1 MTRVLMVIY
10 GFGYGGIRAC
20 IQNYV
25 TYMNRTEF
33 HIDIYV
39 YGADSSPFRQQMEG
53 MGCKMYFDPDND
65 IATNHILTF
74 VRKLTNFIRKGH
86 YDVVHAHCN
95 LISAWVTLAAMMGGA
110 KVRIAHSHSTS
121 HFSGRFLQNLWSYLR
136 RGIISLTATHKL
148 ACGQLAGETMYGE
161 KTAFIILQNGINVNR
176 FLKCD
181 KAKVWQL
188 REKLNIPEGA
198 RVYANVTRMDPQ
210 KNHLFAIEIFREIH
224 RIDPTAVF
232 IYGGVTPPM
241 NSTVEQ
247 VKAKIEEYGLQPWT
261 RYVGAFMDIQNLYHL
276 SDLWIYCSAYE
287 GLPFGPIELQA
298 ASVPTLASDVITS
311 EMDLGLGLI
320 HFLSLNDSPVKWAQ
334 KACEI
339 VKPSIDERTIKAAF
353 VSHHFD
359 IQQNILALEA
369 IYRGKEKRTSLVKSK
384 KWNQ

>member
-1 MTRVLMVIY
+1 MVTY

-25 TYMNRTEF
+25 THINRDEF
-33 HIDIYV
+33 QIDVYV
-39 YGADSSPFRQQMEG
+39 YGARSSPFQQQMEE
-53 MGCKMYFDPDND
+53 MGCKLYFDPDND
-65 IATNHILTF
+65 IATNHIWRF
-74 VRKLTNFIRKGH
+74 VKKLKDFIHKGH

-121 HFSGRFLQNLWSYLR
+121 HFSGKFLQNMWSYLR
-136 RGIISLTATHKL
+136 RGIISLTSTHKL
-148 ACGQLAGETMYGE
+148 ACGQLAGETMYGK

-188 REKLNIPEGA
+188 REKLNIPEGV

-210 KNHLFAIEIFREIH
+210 KNHLFAVEVFREIH
-224 RIDPTAVF
+224 KIDSTAIF
-232 IYGGVTPPM
+232 IYGGVVPSM
-241 NSTVEQ
+241 KSTVEQ
-247 VKAKIEEYGLQPWT
+247 VQAKIREYELENST
-261 RYVGAFMDIQNLYHL
+261 RYVGAFMEIENLYHL

-298 ASVPTLASDVITS
+298 ASVPTLASDVITP
-311 EMDLGLGLI
+311 EIDLGLGLI
-320 HFLSLNDSPVKWAQ
+320 HFLSLNASPAKWAQ
-334 KACEI
+334 MACDI
-339 VKPSIDERTIKAAF
+339 TKPSLDEDAIKVAF

-359 IQQNILALEA
+359 IQQSVQVLEE
-369 IYRGKEKRTSLVKSK
+369 IYRGKAK
-384 KWNQ
+384 